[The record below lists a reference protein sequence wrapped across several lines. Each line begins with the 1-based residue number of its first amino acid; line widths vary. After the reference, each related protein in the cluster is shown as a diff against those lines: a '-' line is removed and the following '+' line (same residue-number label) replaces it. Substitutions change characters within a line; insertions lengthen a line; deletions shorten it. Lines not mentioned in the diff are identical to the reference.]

1 MRTTLDHPGGN
12 SEAVKPTLAWSAAA
26 LLLLLALVL
35 GAGPAR
41 AQVILA
47 MVNGDPVT
55 AFDVEQRV
63 KLIRLTE
70 HKEVTQKQALEILID
85 ERAKIKEGKRFGL
98 EMSKSDVDDQFD
110 AMARRMK
117 TSSDQLAKAL
127 EQQGVRP
134 ESIKAKIKADYIWQQ
149 LMRGR
154 FSQSLLVGDKEI
166 QAALNAS
173 GAAKTDD
180 TNSFEY
186 SMRPVVLL
194 VTKSAE
200 SSSIETRRKEAEELR
215 ARIQTCDE
223 AKEIFRNLRDA
234 VIRDPVQKTTAD
246 IPEALRGTLDS
257 TPVGHLTPPEV
268 TRQGVEM
275 VALCDKKPTTI
286 DSPQRR
292 EMRDKLF
299 QRKFDN
305 VGAKY
310 LAEIRRSSM
319 IEYR

>member
-1 MRTTLDHPGGN
+1 M
-12 SEAVKPTLAWSAAA
+12 LARAAAA
-26 LLLLLALVL
+26 LLLLALAF
-35 GAGPAR
+35 GAKPVH
-41 AQVILA
+41 AQTIMA
-47 MVNGDPVT
+47 MVNGDPIT

-85 ERAKIKEGKRFGL
+85 EQAKIKEGKRFGL
-98 EMSKSDVDDQFD
+98 DMSKSDVDDQFD
-110 AMARRMK
+110 GMARRMK

-127 EQQGVRP
+127 EQQGIRP
-134 ESIKAKIKADYIWQQ
+134 ETLKARIKADYIWQQ
-149 LMRGR
+149 LVRGR
-154 FSQSLLVGDKEI
+154 FSQSLIVGDKEV
-166 QAALNAS
+166 QAAMNAS
-173 GAAKTDD
+173 GEAKPDD
-180 TNSFEY
+180 GNSFEY

-200 SSSIETRRKEAEELR
+200 SSSVEMRRKEAEALR

-246 IPEALRGTLDS
+246 IPESLRGMLDS
-257 TPVGHLTPPEV
+257 TPVGHLTAPEV

-286 DSPQRR
+286 DSPKRR
-292 EMRDKLF
+292 EAREKLF
-299 QRKFDN
+299 QRKFD
-305 VGAKY
+305 ALSKKY

>member
-1 MRTTLDHPGGN
+1 MRTTLDNPGGN
-12 SEAVKPTLAWSAAA
+12 PGAVIPKLARSAAA
-26 LLLLLALVL
+26 LLLLALAF
-35 GAGPAR
+35 GAAPAR
-41 AQVILA
+41 AQAIMA
-47 MVNGDPVT
+47 MVNGDPIT

-63 KLIRLTE
+63 KLVRLTE

-98 EMSKSDVDDQFD
+98 DMSKSDVDEQFD
-110 AMARRMK
+110 GMARRMK
-117 TSSDQLAKAL
+117 IPSEQLAKAL
-127 EQQGVRP
+127 EQQGIRP
-134 ESIKAKIKADYIWQQ
+134 ESLKARIKADYIWQQ
-149 LMRGR
+149 LVRGR
-154 FSQSLLVGDKEI
+154 FSQGLIVGEKEV
-166 QAALNAS
+166 QAAMNAN
-173 GAAKTDD
+173 GEAKPDD

-200 SSSIETRRKEAEELR
+200 SSSFEMRRKEAEALR

-223 AKEIFRNLRDA
+223 AKEVFRNLRDA

-246 IPEALRGTLDS
+246 IPPTLRGTLDS

-292 EMRDKLF
+292 EAREKLV
-299 QRKFDN
+299 QRKFDALS
-305 VGAKY
+305 AKY
-310 LAEIRRSSM
+310 LAEIRRTSM